1 MEILFSVFV
10 WLLSIAESI
19 LVVVLSFVLLIVL
32 IVGLSLESIFQED
45 NSSYCEDLGIQMEF
59 CEPNDTAEINDKF

>member
-1 MEILFSVFV
+1 MEIIFSVFV
-10 WLLSIAESI
+10 WLVSIAESI

>member
-1 MEILFSVFV
+1 MEIIFSVFV

-59 CEPNDTAEINDKF
+59 CEPNDTEKINDKF

>member
-59 CEPNDTAEINDKF
+59 CETNDTEEINDKF